1 VIYFTGFLPIDPL
14 LGMAFGVVLLLAS
27 WGIIRD
33 SLSILME
40 SSPEGI
46 NLIKVAEALDKLPG
60 VTGVH
65 HMHAW
70 TLTSNK
76 NVFSAHLRIDKPNR
90 AAALL
95 AEAHDLLRLGSASIF
110 PRFRSRRSA
119 LTKTTARTWT
129 SPRCCGCRSRLE
141 PLGDETRGWHVRRL

>member
-46 NLIKVAEALDKLPG
+46 DLIKVAEALDKLPG

-76 NVFSAHLRIDKPNR
+76 NVFSTHLRIDKPNR
-90 AAALL
+90 AATLL
-95 AEAHDLLRLGSASIF
+95 AE
-110 PRFRSRRSA
+110 
-119 LTKTTARTWT
+119 ARTWT
-129 SPRCCGCRSRLE
+129 SPRCCGCRSWLE
-141 PLGDETRGWHVRRL
+141 PLGDETRGWHLRRL